1 MRDDRSA
8 PRAGY
13 GAGAER
19 PATDDRRLTRPPQE
33 ERLVAPEIPDEVVF
47 SDLDRSVRGRLRTL
61 SKDNADGVGRHLV
74 MVGRLLDAA
83 PELAYEHAQAAV
95 RRAGRVD
102 VVREAAGLAA
112 YRTGRYAEALRE
124 LRTVRRLNG
133 SSEHLAI
140 MADCERGLGRPER
153 ALALAQEPE
162 AETLDAESSIELAI
176 VVSGARLDLGQADA
190 AVAALSTVAVRAA
203 TGLVAVRVAQARATA
218 LEAAGR
224 TDEAAA
230 ELAPY
235 TQDQLD
241 EAAGDVEVEDEVV
254 SFDLS
259 EFDADGEYD
268 EDAFEAPAVADD
280 SAAADDDEDD
290 EEVEDDDETDVV
302 ADDAHESVDVSSDES
317 EQPVDDVAGALDET
331 PDAPAD
337 GDRPHEEPEQ
347 LLGGQGSDEAEGG
360 R

>member
-1 MRDDRSA
+1 M
-8 PRAGY
+8 
-13 GAGAER
+13 
-19 PATDDRRLTRPPQE
+19 
-33 ERLVAPEIPDEVVF
+33 F
-47 SDLDRSVRGRLRTL
+47 SDLDRAVRGRLRTL

-74 MVGRLLDAA
+74 MVGRLLDTE

-162 AETLDAESSIELAI
+162 ADTLDAESSIELAI
-176 VVSGARLDLGQADA
+176 VVSGARLDLEQADA
-190 AVAALSTVAVRAA
+190 AVAALSTAAVRAA

-235 TQDQLD
+235 TQEQLD

-259 EFDADGEYD
+259 EFDEDGEYD
-268 EDAFEAPAVADD
+268 EGAFDAATVVDD
-280 SAAADDDEDD
+280 SASAEDDGDEADDEGAEPDANDE
-290 EEVEDDDETDVV
+290 VTDVAV
-302 ADDAHESVDVSSDES
+302 GEVHEASPEVDDTSDDSEPSVDEA
-317 EQPVDDVAGALDET
+317 AGSQEET
-331 PDAPAD
+331 PDGSVDAQ
-337 GDRPHEEPEQ
+337 GDRTPDEPEN
-347 LLGGQGSDEAEGG
+347 LLGGQESDEAEGG